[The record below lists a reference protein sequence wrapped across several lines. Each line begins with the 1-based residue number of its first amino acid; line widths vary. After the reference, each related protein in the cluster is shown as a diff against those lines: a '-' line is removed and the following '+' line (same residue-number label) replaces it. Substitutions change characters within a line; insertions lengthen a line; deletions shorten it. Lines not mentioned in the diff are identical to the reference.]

1 MSYSLS
7 NNFVFLTFYIRMI
20 KRQFSSLMNFNQGGS
35 EIIAA
40 LASLALH
47 KLFFN
52 YFLIQINELN
62 IAVNDLRG
70 KL

>member
-1 MSYSLS
+1 
-7 NNFVFLTFYIRMI
+7 MI